1 MNNKGS
7 EIIEQI
13 LEHLEI
19 KAPTLADDIGV
30 KYQRIFDIQQGK
42 TKKIS
47 SSVANAIAKRYPQF
61 DVNWLLT
68 GEGDML
74 KGKQLESSKNIIPL
88 YDDVRSVG
96 GYNDITASTGGVSS
110 PSDYIDAGDWF
121 TEATAAVR
129 HYGDSMLE
137 YPPGCILAIKAVL
150 DRNLI
155 LPGHDYVIET
165 NEYRITKKIQLGEDY
180 IRAYST
186 NTEKYEDGTLIH
198 QPFNIPLASINRM
211 FLVLGYVVKKNGGSI
226 IVNAV
231 SR

>member
-1 MNNKGS
+1 MQIKDRIKTYIKSLDISIREFEKKVGKSNGYVNNIVNTIS
-7 EIIEQI
+7 
-13 LEHLEI
+13 
-19 KAPTLADDIGV
+19 ADVIV
-30 KYQRIFDIQQGK
+30 SITNNFPNLNI
-42 TKKIS
+42 
-47 SSVANAIAKRYPQF
+47 
-61 DVNWLLT
+61 NWLLT
-68 GEGDML
+68 GEGEML
-74 KGKQLESSKNIIPL
+74 KGDEIHSTVSKKNIIPL

-96 GYNDITASTGGVSS
+96 GHNDITASTGGVSS

-226 IVNAV
+226 IVNAA

>member
-1 MNNKGS
+1 MNNIRIKVD
-7 EIIEQI
+7 QI
-13 LEHLEI
+13 LKEKGLTKKWLSEQTGIMPGNLNRTLDNVSLDNLQKIAKALEI
-19 KAPTLADDIGV
+19 DANILLSNEKNSGDSDEDSTP
-30 KYQRIFDIQQGK
+30 GK
-42 TKKIS
+42 
-47 SSVANAIAKRYPQF
+47 N
-61 DVNWLLT
+61 L
-68 GEGDML
+68 
-74 KGKQLESSKNIIPL
+74 IPL
-88 YDDVRSVG
+88 YDDIRSVG